1 MADSGIKSDKSSI
14 DILDGEC
21 HELVAQALRSTLSTQ
36 IAQSTL
42 AQILLRALQA
52 QPLGSD
58 FFNVRLIEF
67 IAVGVHEVAKYLY
80 KLDSKGHQDDGIETW
95 VPPKNEDWD
104 WWWRRYPDGPPP
116 TLFYHTYYFDH
127 EQYPDGAA
135 DMVGYWAESRI
146 LGGVIVF
153 DRKRELATNAVFI
166 HPDRDEV
173 TYRICELTGEQKT
186 SLVRF
191 LIAPP
196 LETGRDSLQCPLPII
211 PGTENTNR
219 IDPEEPISWTGIY
232 RDAWERNLH
241 TEELGDG
248 RRRDVWRKASE
259 LDWLTFDAW
268 MEARGRYYSRLE
280 RYPEL
285 FP

>member
-1 MADSGIKSDKSSI
+1 M
-14 DILDGEC
+14 
-21 HELVAQALRSTLSTQ
+21 Q
-36 IAQSTL
+36 
-42 AQILLRALQA
+42 LLRALQA
-52 QPLGSD
+52 QPPGSD
-58 FFNVRLIEF
+58 SLNTRLIEF

-80 KLDSKGHQDDGIETW
+80 QLDSKGHQDDGIETW

-116 TLFYHTYYFDH
+116 ALFYHTYYFDH

-153 DRKRELATNAVFI
+153 DRKTEPASDAVFI

-196 LETGRDSLQCPLPII
+196 SERDSLQCPLPIT

-219 IDPEEPISWTGIY
+219 IDPEEPISWTGVY
-232 RDAWERNLH
+232 RDKWERNLH
-241 TEELGDG
+241 TQELGDG
-248 RRRDVWRKASE
+248 RMRDVWSKASE
-259 LDWLTFDAW
+259 VDWLTYDAW